1 MHYKSIF
8 ISDTH
13 FGYPIN
19 QSKLLANFLQNHTC
33 DNLYLVGDIIDFW
46 ALERKFTWKLAD
58 SHAVQQMLNKRRSG
72 VPVIYITGNHDEFI
86 RQHLD
91 YISFEGIK
99 FVNEVDHVGVNGKK
113 YLVIHGDI
121 FDNETAVWD
130 ILSHLGNGAY
140 MSSLYLSKFVNWI
153 RGKFGLS
160 PWSISLFLK
169 QNVKGV
175 VNYINKY
182 EKHMIDY
189 CKRGQYDGVITG
201 HIHTPCIKQM
211 DGLEYY
217 NCGDWVESCTALVE
231 HMNGRFEIVKWDK
244 MVEF

>member
-1 MHYKSIF
+1 MKYKSIF

-13 FGYPIN
+13 FGYKIN
-19 QSKLLANFLQNHTC
+19 QSKLLANFLKNNSC

-46 ALERKFTWKLAD
+46 ALERKFHWDLSD
-58 SHAVQQMLNKRRSG
+58 SMAAQEILNIRRSG
-72 VPVIYITGNHDEFI
+72 VPVTYITGNHDEFI
-86 RQHLD
+86 RKHLD

-99 FVNEVDHVGVNGKK
+99 FANEVDHVGVNGKK

-130 ILSHLGNGAY
+130 IISHLGNGAY
-140 MSSLYLSKFVNWI
+140 MASLYLSKFINWV
-153 RGKFGLS
+153 RGKMGLC

-169 QNVKGV
+169 QNVKSV

-189 CKRGQYDGVITG
+189 CKRGSYDGVITG
-201 HIHTPCIKQM
+201 HIHTPGTKIV
-211 DGLEYY
+211 DGLEYF
-217 NCGDWVESCTALVE
+217 NCGDWVESCSALVE
-231 HMNGRFEIVKWDK
+231 HMDGRFEIITWDK
-244 MVEF
+244 II